1 MKNQDSLK
9 MCRRKQMKKTFIL
22 ALVATLALTGT
33 AFAAGNHVAAPQA
46 TFSFGVGGAAAG
58 PTTTNNDDSCDIGT
72 APAATLLLPYFE
84 VETAT
89 RGVDTFFTVTNVG
102 NLPQIAHVTLWTDWS
117 FPVLDF
123 NLFLTGYDVQAI
135 SMYDVIVNGIVAP
148 TNANLTAGGTSSATT
163 PGSVSA
169 ANSANPNLIITN
181 CAAGLLPG
189 IIQAPIRGAVQ
200 SALVTGIYNFAGF
213 TASCGTTPVGS
224 PASAHRTATTAVG
237 YVTIDVAS
245 RCSTTLPNDPSYFA
259 NEILFDNVLTG
270 DYETLDKTAGSNYA
284 GGNPLVHIRAVPEG
298 GPAGTPL
305 TGNQTNLPYTFYARF
320 INGQTVGATTYT
332 GTLLNYDRRQ
342 PLPST
347 FAARFIQAGPTSF
360 NTDYKIWREGRT
372 GPVTCA
378 TPPSLNSSMP
388 VGEIVRFDEHE
399 NPNTFASGQ
408 IISPLPSTSISL
420 PETSR
425 NSTAGAVFP
434 PFNSPSGDNGG
445 WMYLNLNSGLTAPTL
460 AANNVNLA
468 LHPTFPTP
476 RPSQNWVVVSMTG
489 AGSTAGLFGVEFDAT
504 WLGNGCSP
512 AAAASTANGGV
523 VPIGP
528 AGGILVCPA
537 GDSGCTPGA
546 GAYTGT
552 NVTP

>member
-1 MKNQDSLK
+1 MK
-9 MCRRKQMKKTFIL
+9 RTFIL
-22 ALVATLALTGT
+22 ALVAAFALTGS
-33 AFAAGNHVAAPQA
+33 AFAQRHAAAPLA
-46 TFSFGVGGAAAG
+46 TFTFGVGGAAAG

-102 NLPQIAHVTLWTDWS
+102 DLPQIAHVTIWTDWS

-135 SMYDVIVNGIVAP
+135 SLYDVIVNGIVAP
-148 TNANLTAGGTSSATT
+148 TNANLTAGGTSSSTT
-163 PGSVSA
+163 PGP
-169 ANSANPNLIITN
+169 NSAPNNSNPNLNIAN
-181 CAAGLLPG
+181 CGAGLLPG
-189 IIQAPIRGAVQ
+189 ILTQGLRAAVQ
-200 SALVTGIYNFAGF
+200 QALVNGLYTLAGF
-213 TASCGTTPVGS
+213 SCGSTPVGS
-224 PASAHRTATTAVG
+224 PSSAHRTATTAVG
-237 YVTIDVAS
+237 YVTIDTAAL
-245 RCSTTLPNDPSYFA
+245 CSTTLPNDPSYFA
-259 NEILFDNVLTG
+259 REILFDNVLTG
-270 DYETLDKTAGSNYA
+270 DYETLDKTAGNNYA

-320 INGQTVGATTYT
+320 INGQTVASTGLTYT
-332 GTLLNYDRRQ
+332 GTLLNFDRRQ

-347 FAARFIQAGPTSF
+347 FAARYIQGGATSF
-360 NTDYKIWREGRT
+360 NTDYKIWREGKT
-372 GPVTCA
+372 GPVTCS
-378 TPPSLNSSMP
+378 TPPSLNSNMN
-388 VGEIVRFDEHE
+388 VAEIVRFDEHE
-399 NPNTFASGQ
+399 NPNTFAAGQ
-408 IISPLPSTSISL
+408 IVSPLPTSAVTL

-425 NSTAGAVFP
+425 TSTTSSVYP
-434 PFNSPSGDNGG
+434 TLNSPAGDTAG
-445 WMYLNLNSGLTAPTL
+445 WMYMNLNSGVTIPALP
-460 AANNVNLA
+460 ANNVNLA

-512 AAAASTANGGV
+512 AAGGSTVNGGNTF
-523 VPIGP
+523 IGP
-528 AGGILVCPA
+528 AGGILVCPLA
-537 GDSGCTPGA
+537 DPGCTPGA
-546 GAYTGT
+546 GEYTGT

>member
-1 MKNQDSLK
+1 
-9 MCRRKQMKKTFIL
+9 MKKTFIL
-22 ALVATLALTGT
+22 AIVATLALTGS
-33 AFAAGNHVAAPQA
+33 AFATGTHFAAPEA
-46 TFSFGVGGAAAG
+46 TFSFCVGGAAAG

-84 VETAT
+84 VETSQRT
-89 RGVDTFFTVTNVG
+89 VDTFFTVTNVG
-102 NLPQIAHVTLWTDWS
+102 YLPQIAHVTLWTDWS

-135 SMYDVIVNGIVAP
+135 SLYDVIVNGIVAP

-163 PGSVSA
+163 PGAVSA
-169 ANSANPNLIITN
+169 LNSANPNLNITN

-189 IIQAPIRGAVQ
+189 IIQPTIRGAVQ
-200 SALVTGIYNFAGF
+200 NALVTGVYNFAGF

-224 PASAHRTATTAVG
+224 PATAHRTATTAVG
-237 YVTIDVAS
+237 YVTIDVANQ
-245 RCSTTLPNDPSYFA
+245 CSTTLPNDPSYFA
-259 NEILFDNVLTG
+259 SQILFDNVLTG
-270 DYETLDKTAGSNYA
+270 DYETLDKSVGSNYA

-342 PLPST
+342 PLPAT
-347 FAARFIQAGPTSF
+347 WAARFIQGGPTGF
-360 NTDYKIWREGRT
+360 NTDYKIWREGKT
-372 GPVTCA
+372 GPVTCS
-378 TPPSLNSSMP
+378 TPPSLNSNMG
-388 VGEIVRFDEHE
+388 VAEIVRFDEHE
-399 NPNTFASGQ
+399 NPNTFAAGQ
-408 IISPLPSTSISL
+408 IISPLPSTSVSL

-425 NSTAGAVFP
+425 NSTTSGVFP
-434 PFNSPSGDNGG
+434 PFNSPSGDTAG
-445 WMYLNLNSGLTAPTL
+445 WMYLNLNFTGTGSPAQSTQPTGV
-460 AANNVNLA
+460 NNLNSA
-468 LHPTFPTP
+468 LHPTFINP
-476 RPSQNWVVVSMTG
+476 RPSQTWVVVSMTG

-512 AAAASTANGGV
+512 AVGASTANGGAT
-523 VPIGP
+523 PIGP
-528 AGGILVCPA
+528 NGGILVCPA

-546 GAYTGT
+546 GLYTGT
-552 NVTP
+552 NTTP